1 MASPNHPGTTSRTPS
16 AAKAGAQHRVTVH
29 SADLTIKEMLRLLV
43 AHGSVDISSD
53 IDPEGYSEYPI
64 GVGGHGDVWKGRM
77 RDGRDI
83 AVKVWRQFPKT
94 DLPKVMKRTM
104 QEIYYWSKIRHEH
117 IHELM
122 GVAEHQGKLGI
133 VSFSLEHGDLRA
145 YIGKNPQVDRYPWCI
160 QVVAGVSFLH
170 QEKLVHGDLKASNV
184 LLSKDHVAKISDF
197 DCSIVSDCSLLFSA
211 TEQMRTSLRWA
222 APELMGSS
230 GDEDETNTVEK
241 TKKSDLTQ
249 YDYNQTLLE
258 IISGES
264 PYAEYRRDFGV
275 LKALWDKKP
284 PKRPEVLSESNSKQD
299 KIWRLLVE
307 CWNHDHTARPDAQ
320 AVLELLQAETK
331 PSEFKGPERVTS
343 QMSVERIFN
352 ILVQHGC
359 PDLTLQMDPRQKAA
373 MIVSGGGFGDIWKG
387 KLHNG
392 AKVAIKTCRTD
403 TWCSHKAIKRAARE
417 VYYWS
422 RLVHPNVHPL
432 MGVIQFK
439 GGYLGMVS
447 EWMENGNLHEYMRK
461 YPNFDRHQKC
471 IEVTSG
477 LEYMHHNTMVHGD
490 LKAANVLVSSDDVA
504 KLIDFDCSMM
514 ASEAGLIFSE
524 SSNSHGNSLR
534 WVSPELLL
542 EDAPVRSKPA
552 DVYALGMTFLE
563 IFSGEVPYPE
573 CRMDFNVLMTVV
585 KGTLPTRPMDRL
597 GNDERSNKMPTPQP
611 SVRSSIAVQA
621 VPDKSFKSNALVP
634 LDGVAK
640 LTDFDFSM
648 MASEAGLIFSE
659 RIK

>member
-16 AAKAGAQHRVTVH
+16 AAKAGAQARDTVH

-43 AHGSVDISSD
+43 VHGSVDISLD
-53 IDPEGYSEYPI
+53 IDPEGYSKYPI

-133 VSFSLEHGDLRA
+133 VSLWMEHGDLRA

-264 PYAEYRRDFGV
+264 PRACG
-275 LKALWDKKP
+275 
-284 PKRPEVLSESNSKQD
+284 
-299 KIWRLLVE
+299 
-307 CWNHDHTARPDAQ
+307 TAGYEPRYQ
-320 AVLELLQAETK
+320 LQAETK

-359 PDLTLQMDPRQKAA
+359 PDLTLQMDPRQKTA
-373 MIVSGGGFGDIWKG
+373 MIMSGGGFGDIWKG

-392 AKVAIKTCRTD
+392 DKVAIKTWRTD

-417 VYYWS
+417 LYYWS

-432 MGVIQFK
+432 IGVIQFK

-477 LEYMHHNTMVHGD
+477 LEYMHHNTMVHGA

-514 ASEAGLIFSE
+514 ANGCHR
-524 SSNSHGNSLR
+524 N
-534 WVSPELLL
+534 
-542 EDAPVRSKPA
+542 
-552 DVYALGMTFLE
+552 Y
-563 IFSGEVPYPE
+563 
-573 CRMDFNVLMTVV
+573 C
-585 KGTLPTRPMDRL
+585 
-597 GNDERSNKMPTPQP
+597 
-611 SVRSSIAVQA
+611 
-621 VPDKSFKSNALVP
+621 
-634 LDGVAK
+634 
-640 LTDFDFSM
+640 
-648 MASEAGLIFSE
+648 
-659 RIK
+659 